1 MIDRE
6 KVIFGGELNRETRY
20 ISPTVLENVN
30 WEDAVMQ
37 EEIFGPILPILTYKN
52 LTKPS

>member
-20 ISPTVLENVN
+20 ISPTVLDNVN